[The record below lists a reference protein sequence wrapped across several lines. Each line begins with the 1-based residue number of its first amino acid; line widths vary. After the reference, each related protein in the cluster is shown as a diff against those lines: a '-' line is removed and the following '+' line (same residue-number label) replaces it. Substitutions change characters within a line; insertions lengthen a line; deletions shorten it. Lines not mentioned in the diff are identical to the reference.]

1 LTAGRPYRAAAC
13 FEEETM
19 FKRIPNELIGGFS
32 DAVIVDMGEYSTI
45 YISGMIG
52 HDANGKITA
61 KDFEGETRQCWDNIA
76 RALERSGA
84 GLKDVVR
91 ITAYLTDLAD
101 YPVYAKVR
109 RALFEANPPASA
121 SVKVAGLLLNARLE
135 VDAIAIMKN
144 KRGKA

>member
-1 LTAGRPYRAAAC
+1 
-13 FEEETM
+13 M

-45 YISGMIG
+45 YISGMVG
-52 HDANGKITA
+52 HDAGGKITA
-61 KDFEGETRQCWDNIA
+61 KDFEGETQQCWNNVS

-101 YPVYAKVR
+101 YPVYAKLR

-121 SVKVAGLLLNARLE
+121 TVKVAGLLLNARLE
-135 VDAIAIMKN
+135 VDAIAIVKN
-144 KRGKA
+144 KRVKA